1 MNVSDST
8 EAMDSTDEIF
18 GDTSIPEESTHF
30 RHTRPNRSIKPP
42 IWHKDYLVS
51 KSTKQSLKD
60 VPYSITN
67 YAAYSKISPSYMSFL
82 TALSSIKEP
91 ATFKEASGCPE
102 WIKAMQDEVNALEQN
117 ATWTVVDLPP
127 GKKAIG
133 SKWIYKVKLQ
143 AYG

>member
-1 MNVSDST
+1 M
-8 EAMDSTDEIF
+8 
-18 GDTSIPEESTHF
+18 
-30 RHTRPNRSIKPP
+30 
-42 IWHKDYLVS
+42 VS
-51 KSTKQSLKD
+51 KSTKQSHKD

-133 SKWIYKVKLQ
+133 SKWMYKVKLQ
-143 AYG
+143 ADGQVKRYKARLVAKKVTTNKRASTIMRHSHL